1 MVEVAAAVAILLQL
15 SAGGA
20 LWPPVLAALRLS
32 PPPARCHLRERG
44 VKRKASSLH
53 GQLHCS
59 SQNGDGYQKTVN
71 ACGFGVPILAAKS
84 TPAAAGTER

>member
-1 MVEVAAAVAILLQL
+1 MVEVDAAVQQSERLCWAI
-15 SAGGA
+15 SREEIGN
-20 LWPPVLAALRLS
+20 RL
-32 PPPARCHLRERG
+32 PARRHLRERG